1 MAMME
6 NYRQFHLPFFQPET
20 YNLESVHGKVAGEL
34 PVIYFLASKFE
45 NSALALRALH
55 TSLFLSGIMA
65 TYFIAF
71 HFLQRRLL
79 SIFCSLFLYTS
90 PLLVFYGN
98 NFLSDVP
105 SLSVTFIGWAIF
117 LHAYK
122 KRSRLLS
129 LAFICFTLAALLKAS
144 QVMNIILCLSYCLL
158 SNSEG
163 ESGSGRKNLLIYILA
178 FASILLT
185 FAWYF
190 YARRYNLQNHNTY
203 YYLTVSPVW
212 TMSMHELGLGI
223 WRMTVA
229 LSKNYFWRP
238 TSIILVASGFLLFK
252 NREKIDVGLRKLI
265 ASSFAFTVLYIFAFY
280 QKMIGHEYYYVV
292 FFVFVLF
299 GLIGALKVYN
309 AFHAENIFSHTALFL
324 FLMANIIYCK
334 HFVAEKLTDNLQ
346 NGYLS
351 SEAMQDFLLKNGV
364 LENKSI
370 VSIPDDSPNKTLSQ
384 LKRKGFTE
392 FNDYKTVLKNK
403 EADYLLLG
411 NKSLLEKDEL
421 KSYLDNQ
428 IGEFNGIYLYKLK

>member
-1 MAMME
+1 
-6 NYRQFHLPFFQPET
+6 
-20 YNLESVHGKVAGEL
+20 
-34 PVIYFLASKFE
+34 
-45 NSALALRALH
+45 
-55 TSLFLSGIMA
+55 
-65 TYFIAF
+65 
-71 HFLQRRLL
+71 
-79 SIFCSLFLYTS
+79 
-90 PLLVFYGN
+90 
-98 NFLSDVP
+98 
-105 SLSVTFIGWAIF
+105 
-117 LHAYK
+117 
-122 KRSRLLS
+122 
-129 LAFICFTLAALLKAS
+129 
-144 QVMNIILCLSYCLL
+144 
-158 SNSEG
+158 
-163 ESGSGRKNLLIYILA
+163 
-178 FASILLT
+178 
-185 FAWYF
+185 
-190 YARRYNLQNHNTY
+190 
-203 YYLTVSPVW
+203 
-212 TMSMHELGLGI
+212 
-223 WRMTVA
+223 
-229 LSKNYFWRP
+229 
-238 TSIILVASGFLLFK
+238 
-252 NREKIDVGLRKLI
+252 
-265 ASSFAFTVLYIFAFY
+265 
-280 QKMIGHEYYYVV
+280 MIGHEYYYVV

-421 KSYLDNQ
+421 KSYLDNR